1 VHKTVH
7 NPKTVPTPAGHYS
20 HVVRLDIGDGALLML
35 SGQVSVDDNNAIV
48 GAGDMAAQAQ
58 RVFEII
64 EAILT
69 AHGATFADVVNIR
82 SYLTDLGRIREYIEV
97 RRKFFPGEPPS
108 STTIEVPRL
117 FLPEALLEVEV
128 TAAVSS

>member
-1 VHKTVH
+1 
-7 NPKTVPTPAGHYS
+7 
-20 HVVRLDIGDGALLML
+20 VVRLDIGDGALLML